1 MKHYKTS
8 LTLLALILCNVPT
21 GNADEPQREGMW
33 LMQRSD
39 NGAFLFT
46 TELTLYPQAEPKP
59 ALSYRLIP
67 DDFDSVEGNAAIFY
81 LKALG
86 FLEQNSARELLQQTW
101 TKARKLAQEKGVD
114 VAAVPPYA
122 WLSAAPSDLPIKE
135 VHEYLALT
143 SFQPP
148 YLAEAAKRRSFSLD
162 RNLRDVESPISVL
175 LPEIQTLREL
185 ARNQSI
191 RCRLAI
197 AENRFDDAIAIL
209 GQQFALANH
218 LGEDEFLV
226 SALVGVAV
234 AGIAWEDALHLIQ
247 CDTAP
252 NLYWAVAS
260 LPKPL
265 ANCQRAIAS
274 ERQLLLQQIKSL
286 QEVNETLRPAGYWQD
301 FIDRILPELR
311 TIELAGLG
319 GGIDAELERTAF
331 VALIAAAYP
340 GAKRF
345 LLEDCKMNPAKVDA
359 YPTAQVVFLAMR
371 KFYEQA
377 RDDQFKWFEV
387 PFAVAQRNSEF
398 KTLDKLLEARSN
410 QIGWAGT
417 PATLLLPAVT
427 AMRGAQQREQH
438 RSALL
443 QTIESIRM
451 FGANNAGKLPS
462 SLDALQYPAP
472 VDPASGE
479 PFTYEFKDDHAIL
492 ASQPIASL
500 QYRFTLR
507 FAH

>member
-1 MKHYKTS
+1 MNRFITS
-8 LTLLALILCNVPT
+8 ALLVLTLFAASSRS
-21 GNADEPQREGMW
+21 ADEPQREGMW
-33 LMQRSD
+33 LTQRSD
-39 NGAFLFT
+39 NGTFLST

-59 ALSYRLIP
+59 SLNYQLIP
-67 DDFDSVEGNAAIFY
+67 DEFSSIEGNSAIFY

-86 FLEQNSARELLQQTW
+86 FLEQNGARELLQQTW
-101 TKARKLAQEKGVD
+101 TKSRKLAQEKGVD
-114 VAAVPPYA
+114 YSEVPPYS
-122 WLSAAPSDLPIKE
+122 WLEAAPSDLPIKE
-135 VHEYLALT
+135 VREYLELT

-175 LPEIQTLREL
+175 LPEIQTMREL

-197 AENRFDDAIAIL
+197 AEKRFDDAITIL

-218 LGEDEFLV
+218 LGKDEFLV
-226 SALVGVAV
+226 SALVGIAFS
-234 AGIAWEDALHLIQ
+234 GIAWEDALHLIQ

-265 ANCQRAIAS
+265 ADLQRALAF
-274 ERQLLLQQIKSL
+274 EKQLLLQQVKTL
-286 QEVNETLRPAGYWQD
+286 QEVNETPRPVGYWQD
-301 FIDRILPELR
+301 FIDRILPELQP
-311 TIELAGLG
+311 LDLPGLQKG
-319 GGIDAELERTAF
+319 TDAEVDRTAF
-331 VALIAAAYP
+331 VALIASAYP

-345 LLEDCKMNPAKVDA
+345 LLEDCKMNPTKVDA

-371 KFYEQA
+371 KFYEQV
-377 RDDQFKWFEV
+377 RDDQFKWFEI
-387 PFAVAQRNSEF
+387 PFAVAKENAEF
-398 KTLDKLLEARSN
+398 KTLDKQLESRSN
-410 QIGWAGT
+410 QIGWVGK

-427 AMRGAQQREQH
+427 AMRGAQQREQQ

-451 FGANNAGKLPS
+451 FGASNAGKLPS
-462 SLDALQYPAP
+462 SLDKLQYPAP
-472 VDPASGE
+472 VDPATGE
-479 PFTYEFKDDHAIL
+479 PFAYEFKDDHAIL

-500 QYRFTLR
+500 QYRFTIR
-507 FAH
+507 FAR

>member
-1 MKHYKTS
+1 MIRS
-8 LTLLALILCNVPT
+8 IASNLLALLLCVAT
-21 GNADEPQREGMW
+21 ISSADEPQREGMW
-33 LMQRSD
+33 LTQRSD
-39 NGAFLFT
+39 NGILLSA
-46 TELTLYPQAEPKP
+46 TELTLHPQPEPKP
-59 ALSYRLIP
+59 ALTYQLIP
-67 DDFDSVEGNAAIFY
+67 DEFNSVEGNSAIYY

-86 FLEQNSARELLQQTW
+86 FLEQNGARELLQQTW
-101 TKARKLAQEKGVD
+101 TRAQKLAQEKGID
-114 VAAVPPYA
+114 VATVPPYS
-122 WLSAAPSDLPIKE
+122 WLKAAPSDLPVKE
-135 VHEYLALT
+135 VREYLALT

-185 ARNQSI
+185 ARNQSL

-197 AENRFDDAIAIL
+197 AENRFDDAITIL

-218 LGEDEFLV
+218 LGKDEFLV
-226 SALVGVAV
+226 SALVGLAISS
-234 AGIAWEDALHLIQ
+234 IAWEDTLHLIQ

-265 ANCQRAIAS
+265 ANLQRALAS
-274 ERQLLLQQIKSL
+274 EKQLLLQQVKSL
-286 QEVNETLRPAGYWQD
+286 QEVDETLRPAGYWQD
-301 FIDRILPELR
+301 FIDRILPALR
-311 TIELAGLG
+311 TIEFPGLG
-319 GGIDAELERTAF
+319 GGTDADVERTAF

-387 PFAVAQRNSEF
+387 PFAVAQRSSEF
-398 KTLDKLLEARSN
+398 ATLDKKLEARSN
-410 QIGWAGT
+410 QIGWAGK

-427 AMRGAQQREQH
+427 AMRGAQQRELQ

-451 FGANNAGKLPS
+451 FGANNAGKLPT
-462 SLDALQYPAP
+462 SLDTLPYPAP
-472 VDPASGE
+472 VDPATGE